1 MIEFS
6 QDPGS
11 ELVGFGRNL
20 VEIVPRSLPEL
31 FKQLGDQ
38 NNRQKHQ
45 THEHQNFKNYK
56 IKIRQNPEMLFCSLG
71 SAITFHEDSDFQ
83 VKNKDILHP
92 EAKKLEKR
100 IQKKKCK
107 NQKQNPY

>member
-38 NNRQKHQ
+38 NNNQKTKLSQ
-45 THEHQNFKNYK
+45 QRTLTEGGLEFKAAN
-56 IKIRQNPEMLFCSLG
+56 QC
-71 SAITFHEDSDFQ
+71 SDF
-83 VKNKDILHP
+83 L
-92 EAKKLEKR
+92 
-100 IQKKKCK
+100 
-107 NQKQNPY
+107 NQFRKSPDVYGV